1 VETPMS
7 ESKEHVIPFRTY
19 ALIFGTLLGLTFI
32 TYRVALIDLGRWNV
46 VVAIVIACT
55 KAVLVVLF
63 FMHAAYAPRRTRLV
77 ILAGIFWML
86 LLLGLTLTDYTTR
99 PPAPD
104 NLSPGSA
111 PAAAY
116 VR

>member
-1 VETPMS
+1 MS
-7 ESKEHVIPFRTY
+7 ESKQHVIPFKTY
-19 ALIFGTLLGLTFI
+19 ALILAALLALTLI
-32 TYRVALIDLGRWNV
+32 TYHVALVDLGPWNI

-77 ILAGIFWML
+77 ILAGVFWLL
-86 LLLGLTLTDYTTR
+86 LLLGLTLADYLTR
-99 PPAPD
+99 PPATD
-104 NLSPGSA
+104 SISSNNA
-111 PAAAY
+111 PAAY

>member
-1 VETPMS
+1 MS
-7 ESKEHVIPFRTY
+7 ESKEHVIPFKTY
-19 ALIFGTLLGLTFI
+19 ALIFGALLALTFI
-32 TYRVALIDLGRWNV
+32 TYRVALIDLGKWNI

-99 PPAPD
+99 PPAME
-104 NLSPGSA
+104 NISSGAA
-111 PAAAY
+111 PVAGY
-116 VR
+116 IK